1 MRSTATIFV
10 AGALCAF
17 FVCEHALGAEDIY
30 SANYYI
36 EACRIV
42 GSDRQPRDSEVFG
55 TALCIGALEAFSWVA
70 EGLRAE
76 NLRSCRPASATLS
89 QMAKVVVAYLNE
101 NPARLHEPF
110 AGLALEAFG
119 RAWPCPPGR

>member
-10 AGALCAF
+10 TWAFCAF

-42 GSDRQPRDSEVFG
+42 GSDRQPRDVEVFRA
-55 TALCIGALEAFSWVA
+55 ALCIGALEWLSWVA
-70 EGLRAE
+70 EGLRDE
-76 NLRSCRPASATLS
+76 SLRSCIPPSATLS
-89 QMAKVVVAYLNE
+89 QKAKVVVTYLE
-101 NPARLHEPF
+101 KNPSRLHEPF
-110 AGLALEAFG
+110 GGLALEAFA
-119 RAWPCPPGR
+119 RAWPCPPR